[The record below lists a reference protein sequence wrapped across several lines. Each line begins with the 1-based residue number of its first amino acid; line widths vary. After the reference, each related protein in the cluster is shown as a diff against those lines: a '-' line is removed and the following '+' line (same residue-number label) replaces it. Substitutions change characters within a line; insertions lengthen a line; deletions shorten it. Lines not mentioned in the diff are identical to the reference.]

1 MKKKLYFYSF
11 NKIGSIFSKKD
22 MIHYKFLLRLFDY
35 TDSSIQT
42 ISVWSAFT
50 AFIVSFS
57 NNFLGISVGLFS
69 MLFVLMIM
77 DYITGLSAAKLEEI
91 RKAGQE
97 SRPVKD
103 IFSSKKG
110 LGWVFKFGSYMTFL
124 YISLLLSQY
133 IEQAS
138 LDFMTWFFKLVH
150 FYVLIHIFY
159 WEIKSV
165 DENFERIGYRLKIL
179 KIVANLLYMVSKLA
193 ERKIEKETEIE
204 EKKEDE
210 RNQ

>member
-11 NKIGSIFSKKD
+11 NKIDSNSLKKD
-22 MIHYKFLLRLFDY
+22 MIHYNFLFRLFDY
-35 TDSSIQT
+35 SDPSIKD

-50 AFIVSFS
+50 ALIISFS
-57 NNFLGISVGLFS
+57 NNFLGISVGLFC

-77 DYITGLSAAKLEEI
+77 DYITGLSAAKLEEV

-97 SRPVKD
+97 GRPIKD

-133 IEQAS
+133 IEQVS

-150 FYVLIHIFY
+150 FYILIHIFY

-179 KIVANLLYMVSKLA
+179 KIIANLLYIVSKIA

-204 EKKEDE
+204 DKKENE

>member
-1 MKKKLYFYSF
+1 MLLIKTDQILLKAV
-11 NKIGSIFSKKD
+11 
-22 MIHYKFLLRLFDY
+22 MTHYKFVIRLFDY

-42 ISVWSAFT
+42 ISIWSAFT
-50 AFIVSFS
+50 ALIISFS
-57 NNFLGISVGLFS
+57 NNFLGISVGLFC

-91 RKAGQE
+91 RQARQE
-97 SRPVKD
+97 GRAVKD

-110 LGWVFKFGSYMTFL
+110 LGWVFKFGSYLTFL

-133 IEQAS
+133 IEQAG
-138 LDFMTWFFKLVH
+138 LDFAPWFFKLVH
-150 FYVLIHIFY
+150 FYILIHIFY

-165 DENFERIGYRLKIL
+165 DENFERIGYKLKIL
-179 KIVANLLYMVSKLA
+179 KIIANLLYLVSKFA
-193 ERKIEKETEIE
+193 EKKIKIETAIE

-210 RNQ
+210 RNS

>member
-1 MKKKLYFYSF
+1 MT
-11 NKIGSIFSKKD
+11 
-22 MIHYKFLLRLFDY
+22 HYKFVLRLFDY
-35 TDSSIQT
+35 SDTNIQT
-42 ISVWSAFT
+42 ISVWSTFT
-50 AFIVSFS
+50 AFLISFC
-57 NNFLGISVGLFS
+57 NNFLGISVGLFL

-91 RKAGQE
+91 RKAEQE
-97 SRPVKD
+97 KRCVKD

-133 IEQAS
+133 IDLAG
-138 LDFMTWFFKLVH
+138 LDFMTWFLKLVH
-150 FYVLIHIFY
+150 FYILIHIFY

-179 KIVANLLYMVSKLA
+179 KIVANLLHSISKLA
-193 ERKIEKETEIE
+193 ERKIKIETEIE

-210 RNQ
+210 RNS